1 MAGVLRD
8 VVEEDLPVFFEQQRD
23 PEAVEM
29 AAFPAREREPFFEH
43 WHRIM
48 GDDELVVKTIVS
60 DGEVAGNVGSFERD
74 GRRLVG
80 YWLGREFWGRGL
92 ATRALAE
99 FLEELSVRP
108 LYAEVATANIGSFR
122 VLEKCGFVVVGS
134 RTEVD
139 EKLGRSIEELLLEL
153 A

>member
-1 MAGVLRD
+1 MGLLRD
-8 VVEEDLPVFFEQQRD
+8 VIEDDLPILFEQQRD

-48 GDDELVVKTIVS
+48 GDDELVVKTIVC
-60 DGEVAGNVGSFERD
+60 DGEVAGNIGSFERD

-99 FLEELSVRP
+99 LLEELSVRP
-108 LYAEVATANIGSFR
+108 IYAEVATANIGSIR
-122 VLEKCGFVVVGS
+122 VLEKCGFTRIG
-134 RTEVD
+134 TEV
-139 EKLGRSIEELLLEL
+139 EQTEEFGEIELLVMEL
-153 A
+153 VG